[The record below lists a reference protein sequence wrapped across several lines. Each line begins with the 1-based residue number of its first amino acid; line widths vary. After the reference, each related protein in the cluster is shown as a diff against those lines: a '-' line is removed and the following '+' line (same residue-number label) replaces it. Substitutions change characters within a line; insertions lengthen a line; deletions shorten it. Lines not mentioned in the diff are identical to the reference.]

1 MSHQLPDVQASAP
14 DVTVGLSQVGVTGVE
29 KLVKLARGDKRPIV
43 LMAEFEV
50 FVDLPSGRKGIDM
63 SRNLA
68 TIDEI
73 LEEIT
78 REEAY
83 RVEDVCGDA
92 AERLLEKHD
101 YTTTAEVSMTAELV
115 TREDTPASGIETQ
128 STSTIIASATAT
140 EEGTR
145 EEIGAEVT
153 GMTVCPCSQGM
164 SESRAR
170 DKLAQLGVDDETTEE
185 FLEAVP
191 QPGHSQRGH
200 ATLTVTTDGHPD
212 LDLRDLI
219 DIARDSMSARI
230 YNMAK
235 RPDEDHMTYEAHA
248 DAKFVAFTSII
259 ANGSS
264 PDSGCGTSIHTSI
277 PSNTLNVPSTPAV
290 VRTSNPSMSDNS
302 AVYRR
307 PTLRGSASTVSG
319 DSNTRISTPRSSADS
334 SSAATCSP
342 IVPRSKPVAG
352 APTTTTI
359 RRSAAAIR
367 SKRRSVASSAPTA
380 AVQN

>member
-29 KLVKLARGDKRPIV
+29 KLVKLARKDERPIV

-115 TREDTPASGIETQ
+115 TREETPASGLETQ
-128 STSTIIASATAT
+128 STATIIASATAT
-140 EEGTR
+140 DEGTR
-145 EEIGAEVT
+145 AEIGAEVT

-170 DKLAQLGVDDETTEE
+170 EELDRLGVDEETTEA

-200 ATLTVTTDGHPD
+200 ATLTITTDGNPAV
-212 LDLRDLI
+212 DLRDVI
-219 DIARDSMSARI
+219 DVARDSMSARI

-235 RPDEDHMTYEAHA
+235 RPDEDHMTYQAHM
-248 DAKFVAFTSII
+248 DAKFVEDCVRALAEGVISEFDHLNDDAVIHMKQS
-259 ANGSS
+259 N
-264 PDSGCGTSIHTSI
+264 DESIHQHNAHAEREVT
-277 PSNTLNVPSTPAV
+277 
-290 VRTSNPSMSDNS
+290 MGD
-302 AVYRR
+302 
-307 PTLRGSASTVSG
+307 LRGELG
-319 DSNTRISTPRSSADS
+319 R
-334 SSAATCSP
+334 
-342 IVPRSKPVAG
+342 
-352 APTTTTI
+352 
-359 RRSAAAIR
+359 
-367 SKRRSVASSAPTA
+367 
-380 AVQN
+380 